1 MIPTGLTMTQQGP
14 RPDGANQ
21 CNFVRSARLAGQE
34 RAPNRVRAKV
44 DFLRQFKL
52 IGRVQSRRQ
61 KITFR
66 KSEIVVPCAIPSHQ
80 EGRWPSSRT
89 LGRDAVDAAAAQDER
104 R

>member
-52 IGRVQSRRQ
+52 IGGVQSRRQ
-61 KITFR
+61 KIAFR
-66 KSEIVVPCAIPSHQ
+66 KPETRVPSAHPAPTRATVLS
-80 EGRWPSSRT
+80 
-89 LGRDAVDAAAAQDER
+89 
-104 R
+104 